1 MRSLLSLLSLLVL
14 LMVVVLLPDSPC
26 SGTGKVIY
34 FNHLNATQSQK
45 AAKNQTDLLGKSM
58 LFDTRGN
65 RCRHGFI
72 RDHHGRCRRVS

>member
-1 MRSLLSLLSLLVL
+1 MRSLPSLLSLLGLLLVL
-14 LMVVVLLPDSPC
+14 LLGSQC

-34 FNHLNATQSQK
+34 FNHLNETQS
-45 AAKNQTDLLGKSM
+45 ARASKNQTDLLGKSM

-72 RDHHGRCRRVS
+72 RDHHGRCRRLV